1 MDQDDQDT
9 FFKVGDIVTE
19 GALLS
24 TGANSPLMGIVLEV
38 EVDYFLFSEDYLSLK
53 DVGKR
58 IQDRVLIYW
67 FIEANTEKLPEDLLI
82 LVSRN
87 DP

>member
-1 MDQDDQDT
+1 VDQNDQDT
-9 FFKVGDIVTE
+9 FFKVGDIVVE

-24 TGANSPLMGIVLEV
+24 TGVNSPLVGVVLQV
-38 EVDYFLFSEDYLSLK
+38 EIDFFFFSEDYLSLQ

-58 IQDRVLIYW
+58 IQDRILIYW
-67 FIEANTEKLPEDLLI
+67 FLEANTEKLPEDLLI

-87 DP
+87 DS